1 MPPRK
6 RTGLGKGLDA
16 LIPQSEISHT
26 LHSVEVTDNV
36 GKQVWD
42 ISVNAI
48 RPNPRQPRTSF
59 DADDLEELAASIQEH
74 GIIQPLILTQAGTAD
89 TYTLIAGERR
99 LMAAKQIGLE
109 TVPAILRTS
118 SEQERLELALIEN
131 VQRSD
136 LNPLETAAAFHQLSE
151 EFNLSH
157 GEIAKRVGKSRAAV
171 TNTLR
176 LLNLPPAVQ
185 EALQT
190 NKISEGHARALLA
203 LPNAQAQSAALQ
215 TILDKGFNVRQT
227 EELVHKFKGE
237 KPSQKPKPESIPE
250 IKALE
255 ERLRSSLGTKVS
267 LKHGRKGGTITI
279 HYYSNE
285 ELDGLLH
292 RFLDEN

>member
-16 LIPQSEISHT
+16 LIPPSDKLPAPDSA
-26 LHSVEVTDNV
+26 EVTENV
-36 GKQVWD
+36 GKQIREIGVSV
-42 ISVNAI
+42 IS
-48 RPNPRQPRTSF
+48 PNPNQPRKSF
-59 DADDLEELAASIQEH
+59 DEDSLAELAASIQEH
-74 GIIQPLILTQAGTAD
+74 GIIQPLILTRAGTPG

-99 LMAAKQIGLE
+99 LMAAKHVGLE
-109 TVPAILRTS
+109 TVPAILRTTN
-118 SEQERLELALIEN
+118 EQERLELALIEN

-136 LNPLETAAAFHQLSE
+136 LSPLETAMAYHQLSE

-157 GEIAKRVGKSRAAV
+157 GEIAKRVGKSRVAV
-171 TNTLR
+171 TNRLR

-185 EALQT
+185 EALQS

-215 TILDKGFNVRQT
+215 TILEKDLNVRQT
-227 EELVHKFKGE
+227 EALVYKFRGE
-237 KPSQKPKPESIPE
+237 KPAQKPKPESIPE

-255 ERLRSSLGTKVS
+255 ERLRSSLGTKVN

-279 HYYSNE
+279 LYYSDE
-285 ELDGLLH
+285 ELDGLLN